1 MVKGYMSDAEARMR
15 EKPHLGLRATAI
27 ENKRAARSV
36 VKYMEDELRR
46 QMKKQIDQ
54 QERLP

>member
-27 ENKRAARSV
+27 ENKRAARSATR
-36 VKYMEDELRR
+36 YMEDELRR
-46 QMKKQIDQ
+46 QMKEQNDQ
-54 QERLP
+54 QEKLP